1 MNGQGKR
8 VLIADDE
15 GSVRRIVVTL
25 LHQAG
30 YIVHQTADGLEA
42 LAEMKRWHFDALIAD
57 YTLPRL
63 DGVRLLLLSRMMWPE
78 IPVMLLSADLT
89 DVPLSLKK
97 QGACALVAKPLDSGK
112 LLERL
117 QAATSPA
124 YAEAAAD
131 Q

>member
-1 MNGQGKR
+1 MTGQGKR

-15 GSVRRIVVTL
+15 GSVRGVVATL

-30 YIVHQTADGLEA
+30 YIVHQAADGLEA
-42 LAEMKRWHFDALIAD
+42 LAEMKRWHFDALMAD

-63 DGVRLLLLSRMMWPE
+63 DGMRLLLLSRMMWPE
-78 IPVMLLSADLT
+78 VPVLLLSADLT

-97 QGACALVAKPLDSGK
+97 QGACALIAKPLDSGE

-117 QAATSPA
+117 QAATSSA
-124 YAEAAAD
+124 YAE
-131 Q
+131 QC